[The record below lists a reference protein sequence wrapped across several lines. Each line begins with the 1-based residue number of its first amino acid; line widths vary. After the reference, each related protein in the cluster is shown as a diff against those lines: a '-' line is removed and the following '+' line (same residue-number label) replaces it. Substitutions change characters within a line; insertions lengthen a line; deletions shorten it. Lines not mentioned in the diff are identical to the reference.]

1 MLRHPMPLFLTFLL
15 YYIMTNTKEKTVV
28 KKQPKQK
35 VVVKPQIKDK
45 LYELTINET
54 PIVYI
59 LKSKGILWFDE
70 EKGYEREIKY
80 CENQK
85 TVFADEMKGVQRLS
99 HISFRD
105 GKLYVPKEKQTL
117 QRFLALHPENGR
129 KFQEH
134 NPVKIA
140 EDDLTVLELE
150 IEALNTAQKIDIDH
164 AEAILRSELGN
175 EVSKMTSK
183 ELKRD
188 LLLFAKTNPTLFLE
202 LANDENI
209 NIRNLGIKAVEN
221 NIINLSSDQRTFTW
235 ASTGRKLITV
245 PFDENPY
252 SALAAWFKTDEGV
265 EVYQTIEK
273 KLK

>member
-1 MLRHPMPLFLTFLL
+1 MAK
-15 YYIMTNTKEKTVV
+15 TKTKPVEVIK
-28 KKQPKQK
+28 PKWE
-35 VVVKPQIKDK
+35 IKDK
-45 LYELTINET
+45 LYELNIRET
-54 PIVYI
+54 PVVYKI
-59 LKSKGILWFDE
+59 KTRGILWFDK

-80 CENQK
+80 CANQK
-85 TVFADEMKGVQRLS
+85 TIFVDEMKGDQRLD

-105 GKLYVPKEKQTL
+105 GKLFVPKEKQTL
-117 QRFLALHPENGR
+117 QIFLAHHPDNGS
-129 KFQEH
+129 KFIEY
-134 NPVKIA
+134 NPVAIA
-140 EDDLTVLELE
+140 EDDLDVLELE
-150 IEALNTAQKIDIDH
+150 IEALNTARTLDVDH
-164 AEAILRSELGN
+164 AEAILRSEIGN

-188 LLLFAKTNPTLFLE
+188 LLLFARNNPNLFLE

-209 NIRNLGIKAVEN
+209 NVRNMGIKAVEN
-221 NIINLSSDQRTFTW
+221 NIIKLSSDQRTFTW
-235 ASTGRKLITV
+235 GSTDRKLITV

>member
-1 MLRHPMPLFLTFLL
+1 M
-15 YYIMTNTKEKTVV
+15 EKTKQ
-28 KKQPKQK
+28 KKQTD
-35 VVVKPQIKDK
+35 VKPVYKDK

-54 PIVYI
+54 PIVFI
-59 LKSKGILWFDE
+59 LKSKGILWFDP
-70 EKGYEREIKY
+70 EKGYEREVKY
-80 CENQK
+80 CPNQK
-85 TVFADEMKGVQRLS
+85 TIFVDEMKGVQRLE
-99 HISFRD
+99 HVSFKD
-105 GKLYVPKEKQTL
+105 GQLFVPKEKQTL
-117 QRFLALHPENGR
+117 QKFLEVHPLNGK
-129 KFQEH
+129 KFKEH
-134 NPVKIA
+134 NAVQIA
-140 EDDLTVLELE
+140 EDDLTVLEMELE
-150 IEALNTAQKIDIDH
+150 AMNTAQTIDVDH

-188 LLLFAKTNPTLFLE
+188 LLLFAKNNPKLFLE

-209 NIRNLGIKAVEN
+209 NIRNMGIRAVEN
-221 NIINLSSDQRTFTW
+221 NIITLSNDQRTFNW

>member
-1 MLRHPMPLFLTFLL
+1 MEK
-15 YYIMTNTKEKTVV
+15 TKQKKQTVV
-28 KKQPKQK
+28 KP
-35 VVVKPQIKDK
+35 VFKDK

-59 LKSKGILWFDE
+59 LKSKGILWFDP
-70 EKGYEREIKY
+70 EKGYEREVKY
-80 CENQK
+80 CPNQK
-85 TVFADEMKGVQRLS
+85 TIFADEMKGVERLE
-99 HISFRD
+99 HVSFRD
-105 GKLYVPKEKQTL
+105 GKLFVPKEKQTL
-117 QRFLALHPENGR
+117 QKFLEVHPLNGK
-129 KFQEH
+129 KFAEY
-134 NPVKIA
+134 NPVQIA
-140 EDDLTVLELE
+140 EDDLDVLEMELE
-150 IEALNTAQKIDIDH
+150 AMNTAQTIDIDH
-164 AEAILRSELGN
+164 AEAILRSEIGN

-188 LLLFAKTNPTLFLE
+188 LLLFAKNNPKLFLE

-209 NIRNLGIKAVEN
+209 NIRNMGIKAVEN
-221 NIINLSSDQRTFTW
+221 NIINLSSDQRTFEW